1 MQFFAILCSCNKNGH
16 LPGKKIPSIV
26 GWNAARE
33 DWKMRKKDE
42 KNTYEYF
49 SKPISS
55 IRERSKYTSYFLT
68 ICIATATVTANATA
82 NGSSHTSFSFIPFII
97 QISTFISFSI

>member
-42 KNTYEYF
+42 KNTLEYF
-49 SKPISS
+49 SKPISL

-68 ICIATATVTANATA
+68 IGIATATATATVTANATA
-82 NGSSHTSFSFIPFII
+82 NFLFSS
-97 QISTFISFSI
+97 